1 MSLPSGLKTPAQA
14 LGAMSGKWGWFIVL
28 GILML
33 MLGGIAFGNLLFAT
47 VASVYYVGITILIA
61 GIIEIIH
68 AFSVQTWKSF
78 FFWMLS
84 GLLYAAA
91 GVLTFLN
98 PLLAS
103 TIFTFFIA
111 VALVGSGLFR
121 MFVAFQSRSI
131 KGWGWVFCGG
141 LITALAGLVI
151 AAGWPVNS
159 LWVLGIFLAVDLV
172 FQGWAM
178 IALGFGLKTV
188 RG

>member
-1 MSLPSGLKTPAQA
+1 MSSTTDIKTPGQA
-14 LGAMSGKWGWFIVL
+14 IGALSHKWGWFIVL
-28 GILML
+28 GIVML
-33 MLGGIAFGNLLFAT
+33 MLGGIAFGNLFFAT
-47 VASVYYVGITILIA
+47 VASVYYIGLLILFA
-61 GIIEIIH
+61 GIVEILH

-78 FFWMLS
+78 FFWFLS

-111 VALVGSGLFR
+111 AALIGSGIFR
-121 MFVAFQSRSI
+121 MWVAFQSRTV
-131 KGWGWVFCGG
+131 KGWGWVFSGG
-141 LITALAGLVI
+141 LITALAGIVI
-151 AAGWPVNS
+151 AIGWPVNS
-159 LWVLGIFLAVDLV
+159 LWVLGLFLSIDLI

-178 IALGFGLKTV
+178 IALGFGLKTA

>member
-1 MSLPSGLKTPAQA
+1 MSLSSGIKTPAQA
-14 LGAMSGKWGWFIVL
+14 ISSLTNKWGWFIVL

-61 GIIEIIH
+61 GIVQIIH

-78 FFWMLS
+78 FLWMIS
-84 GLLYAAA
+84 GALYAAA

-98 PLLAS
+98 PFLAS
-103 TIFTFFIA
+103 SIITIFIA
-111 VALVGSGLFR
+111 AALLGSGVFR
-121 MFVAFQSRSI
+121 MWVAFQSRSV
-131 KGWGWVFCGG
+131 KGWGWMFVGG
-141 LITALAGLVI
+141 LITALAGIVI
-151 AAGWPVNS
+151 AIGWPVNS
-159 LWVLGIFLAVDLV
+159 LWILGMFLAIDLV

-178 IALGFGLKTV
+178 IALGFGLKTM

>member
-1 MSLPSGLKTPAQA
+1 MSSPSGLKMPAQA
-14 LGAMSGKWGWFIVL
+14 LGALSGKWGWFIIL
-28 GILML
+28 GIIML
-33 MLGGIAFGNLLFAT
+33 MLGGIAFGNLVFAT
-47 VASVYYVGITILIA
+47 VASVYYVGITILLA
-61 GIIEIIH
+61 GLVQIIH

-78 FFWMLS
+78 LFWMLS

-103 TIFTFFIA
+103 AIFTFFIA
-111 VALVGSGLFR
+111 AALVGSGLFR
-121 MFVAFQSRSI
+121 MWVAFQSRNV
-131 KGWGWVFCGG
+131 KGWGWVLCGG

-151 AAGWPVNS
+151 AMGWPVNS
-159 LWVLGIFLAVDLV
+159 LWVLGMFLAIDLV

-178 IALGFGLKTV
+178 IALGFGLKTI